1 MRKHPQA
8 LILKRST
15 SMNYYNRYIN
25 FVKSR
30 PQRVKQLNDG
40 LEVHHIIPRSLGG
53 DNDTSNL
60 VVLTP
65 REHFICHVML
75 VKLFP
80 KGSKARQNMIGALMF
95 MSRRGKYNSRMYE
108 SFRKEQAQTMS
119 KRINQLNADP
129 EWKRERM
136 KRYRDPEYRLGI
148 SQRQKRESNV
158 KHLQELAKRNTLTHS
173 GPAFKP
179 KHVNRPSFGKPMK
192 ELTGRRLCVRCGTNR
207 THSTGV
213 KGKFRPRCH
222 PCDVDLGK
230 RRNPATVS

>member
-1 MRKHPQA
+1 
-8 LILKRST
+8 
-15 SMNYYNRYIN
+15 MNYYNRYIN

-53 DNDTSNL
+53 DNDASNL
-60 VVLTP
+60 VNLTP
-65 REHFICHVML
+65 REHWIAHLML
-75 VKLFP
+75 RKMFP
-80 KGSKARQNMIGALMF
+80 KGSPYRHKMNAAVSRMSGRRYWRQAF
-95 MSRRGKYNSRMYE
+95 NSRLYQAI
-108 SFRKEQAQTMS
+108 RQEQSLWMS
-119 KRINQLNADP
+119 KTILKLNADP

-230 RRNPATVS
+230 RTVKVS